1 MDDLRA
7 HLDAVY
13 RETTYRVEAPGRS
26 LAIRLGEPAPALDS
40 LLAAVG
46 LTSWAFVS
54 AANPH
59 SRPASRAD
67 NERAHAALLAHV
79 REGGWPVFEG
89 LGLPAAPGWAPE
101 RSLLVVG
108 IAHRDALR
116 LGREFGQNAILLG
129 VAGAPAE
136 LAWLD

>member
-1 MDDLRA
+1 MDDQRA

-59 SRPASRAD
+59 SRQCFPRAMAVAD
-67 NERAHAALLAHV
+67 
-79 REGGWPVFEG
+79 GI
-89 LGLPAAPGWAPE
+89 
-101 RSLLVVG
+101 RSE
-108 IAHRDALR
+108 A
-116 LGREFGQNAILLG
+116 
-129 VAGAPAE
+129 
-136 LAWLD
+136 